1 MQQSPEYNIP
11 SRQRKIKM
19 LTRDLGRH
27 ESQENVIET
36 DWNID
41 FDYNLFLFRSYAYT
55 LKKVARISIFTDNCW
70 KNGIFLIYLISC
82 IFSNWKLVVIP
93 QNIHTN
99 CSNSL

>member
-36 DWNID
+36 D
-41 FDYNLFLFRSYAYT
+41 
-55 LKKVARISIFTDNCW
+55 
-70 KNGIFLIYLISC
+70 
-82 IFSNWKLVVIP
+82 
-93 QNIHTN
+93 
-99 CSNSL
+99 